1 MDQESKEEKKN
12 GWALRKETL
21 LSKTL
26 RHTTPVSYT
35 MHDTALQGY
44 TKTPCASR
52 HKTLNEKKR
61 FSDDVILDIHLQ
73 SRCQQDHR
81 RGITQ
86 HRCKGCRRRQR
97 SPCGAAAGLHRS
109 LPLSRPTYPSF
120 RLPPPPTQ
128 WK

>member
-1 MDQESKEEKKN
+1 MMTISRMDQESKEEKKN

-52 HKTLNEKKR
+52 HKTLDEKKDFQMMLSWIYIYR
-61 FSDDVILDIHLQ
+61 V
-73 SRCQQDHR
+73 
-81 RGITQ
+81 
-86 HRCKGCRRRQR
+86 
-97 SPCGAAAGLHRS
+97 AANKTIDGE
-109 LPLSRPTYPSF
+109 
-120 RLPPPPTQ
+120 
-128 WK
+128 